1 MEVVVNRFV
10 FGLVVECER
19 KRGVKDDFKVY
30 GLRNWKDEVVFFE
43 MRKDC
48 R

>member
-1 MEVVVNRFV
+1 MEVVANRFA
-10 FGLVVECER
+10 FGLAVECER
-19 KRGVKDDFKVY
+19 KRGVKDDSKVY
-30 GLRNWKDEVVFFE
+30 GLRNWKDEVAFPE